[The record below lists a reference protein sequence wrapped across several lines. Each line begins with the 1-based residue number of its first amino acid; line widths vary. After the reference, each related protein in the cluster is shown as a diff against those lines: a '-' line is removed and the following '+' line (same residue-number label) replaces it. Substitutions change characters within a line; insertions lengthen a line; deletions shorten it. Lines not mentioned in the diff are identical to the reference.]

1 MVHFPEF
8 ARTRLCI
15 YRAVIPFYGIGFP
28 HSVIP
33 GSMPACGSPRLIA
46 ACHDLH
52 RLLLPRHPP
61 CALSSL
67 TTKFTQP
74 TSTLRQLR
82 AENFMALVFSAHRF
96 LAVLRTAEAP
106 ADSKALIKNT
116 LSFFNSRLVVTQCY
130 SVVKN
135 HPPFTASHLGGLG
148 FTCVLPKV
156 RRQATAR
163 LTVTEYD
170 GCR

>member
-1 MVHFPEF
+1 
-8 ARTRLCI
+8 
-15 YRAVIPFYGIGFP
+15 
-28 HSVIP
+28 
-33 GSMPACGSPRLIA
+33 
-46 ACHDLH
+46 
-52 RLLLPRHPP
+52 
-61 CALSSL
+61 
-67 TTKFTQP
+67 
-74 TSTLRQLR
+74 
-82 AENFMALVFSAHRF
+82 MALVFLLIASPR
-96 LAVLRTAEAP
+96 LLRTAEAP
-106 ADSKALIKNT
+106 ANSKALIKNT

-163 LTVTEYD
+163 LTVTESD